1 MTTLCRVRNIIVP
14 DCVDPGGRPMRAT
27 LLYAYACMHAWLLM
41 QPCSTQWPASRFWPW
56 GCMCARVACA
66 VPAGGS
72 PGLASVSVPSISD
85 DPPSHKGRRARGC
98 GSDRSAGPHP
108 CMHPPAPGLPDDG
121 HHHHRPEEVGDPA
134 STPLLASSLR
144 LATDVHAHH
153 SCVCTLHC
161 MQRAV

>member
-1 MTTLCRVRNIIVP
+1 MH
-14 DCVDPGGRPMRAT
+14 MH
-27 LLYAYACMHAWLLM
+27 ACMHAWLL
-41 QPCSTQWPASRFWPW
+41 QPCSPHTVAGQSLLAVGMHVCACCVRRAGRGLPWPPSPSSRPSQTTH
-56 GCMCARVACA
+56 
-66 VPAGGS
+66 PATK
-72 PGLASVSVPSISD
+72 LASL
-85 DPPSHKGRRARGC
+85 GRRARGC

-121 HHHHRPEEVGDPA
+121 HYHHRPEEVGDPA

-161 MQRAV
+161 MQRAVYYHP